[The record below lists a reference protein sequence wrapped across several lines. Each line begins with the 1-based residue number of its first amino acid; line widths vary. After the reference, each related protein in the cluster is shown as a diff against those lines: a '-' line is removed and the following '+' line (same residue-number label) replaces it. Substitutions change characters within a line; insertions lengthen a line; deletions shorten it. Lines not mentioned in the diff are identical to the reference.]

1 MALGGELR
9 VLDTLGTAL
18 HHQAVSL
25 LYFLFLDDLNK
36 WPSWPCTCCVAFH
49 IEKGG
54 VLYCFDYFLSLF
66 LDTEYK
72 LSYGK
77 GGAGEVLSLH
87 VFLGSHLTE
96 TSER

>member
-1 MALGGELR
+1 MAKL
-9 VLDTLGTAL
+9 AL
-18 HHQAVSL
+18 HLLCSL
-25 LYFLFLDDLNK
+25 
-36 WPSWPCTCCVAFH
+36 SH
-49 IEKGG
+49 RKGVG
-54 VLYCFDYFLSLF
+54 FCIDYFLSLF

-96 TSER
+96 T